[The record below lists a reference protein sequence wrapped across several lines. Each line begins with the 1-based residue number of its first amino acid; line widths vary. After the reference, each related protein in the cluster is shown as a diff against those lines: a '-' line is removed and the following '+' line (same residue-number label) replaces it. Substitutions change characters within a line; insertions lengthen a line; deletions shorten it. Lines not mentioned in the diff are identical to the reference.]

1 MSHKIDQE
9 ALKSEQ
15 KRLRVEESF
24 MDVEP
29 SHDLM
34 SELEDTYREEA
45 ADN

>member
-15 KRLRVEESF
+15 KRLRVEESS

-34 SELEDTYREEA
+34 AELEDTYREEA

>member
-9 ALKSEQ
+9 ALESEQ
-15 KRLRVEESF
+15 KRLRVEESS

-29 SHDLM
+29 PHDLM
-34 SELEDTYREEA
+34 AELEDTYREEA

>member
-15 KRLRVEESF
+15 KCLRVEGSF

-34 SELEDTYREEA
+34 AELEDAYRDEA
-45 ADN
+45 ADD